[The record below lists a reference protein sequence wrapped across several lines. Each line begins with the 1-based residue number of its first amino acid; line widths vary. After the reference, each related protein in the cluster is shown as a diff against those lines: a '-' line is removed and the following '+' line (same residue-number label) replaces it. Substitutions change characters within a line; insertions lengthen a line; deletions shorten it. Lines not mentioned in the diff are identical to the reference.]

1 MILSDDEMLQG
12 VKAEHSAM
20 LFYARAIEAK
30 VLEKLSDKLRDAER
44 YEWLRNNSYDREGFA
59 QLHVWKH
66 TWEPHSKTKEPIE
79 WKNRVRGSAIDQ
91 AIDAAMNG
99 EKE

>member
-30 VLEKLSDKLRDAER
+30 VLEKLSDKLRDGER
-44 YEWLRNNSYDREGFA
+44 YEWLRLEHDRIDPLGRICWKRYDNRNG
-59 QLHVWKH
+59 
-66 TWEPHSKTKEPIE
+66 SE
-79 WKNRVRGSAIDQ
+79 WCEVVDIDQ
-91 AIDAAMNG
+91 AIDAAI
-99 EKE
+99 KESK